1 MPSGLLQCAH
11 CDGAPTYVAG
21 RLQAVIACDECG
33 VSTPPVEND
42 PRNRDAAFPRLSA
55 FWNSRVDLRPADQE
69 AISMMARRA
78 LTSSD
83 IPYFLN
89 LLASTTSDWETNGPK
104 FAAMAAALTQPSYEC
119 KHVGPPETV
128 LSQAARYQ
136 KLLQRARII
145 HIDGAP
151 MVRFEH
157 VPALA
162 AEVAEEGLAD
172 QDWPLLDM
180 EEFIGKAIDSLP
192 DHWQP

>member
-21 RLQAVIACDECG
+21 RLQAVIVCEECG
-33 VSTPPVEND
+33 ISTPPVEND
-42 PRNRDAAFPRLSA
+42 PKDRDAAFPRLSA
-55 FWNSRVDLRPADQE
+55 IWNSRVDLRPADTE
-69 AISMMARRA
+69 AISMVARRA
-78 LTSSD
+78 LTSPD
-83 IPYFLN
+83 IPYFLS
-89 LLASTTSDWETNGPK
+89 LLASTTGDWETNGPK
-104 FAAMAAALTQPSYEC
+104 FAAMAAALAQPGYEF

-162 AEVAEEGLAD
+162 AEVAEEALAD
-172 QDWPLLDM
+172 QDWPLLDK

-192 DHWQP
+192 DHCQP

>member
-1 MPSGLLQCAH
+1 M
-11 CDGAPTYVAG
+11 
-21 RLQAVIACDECG
+21 
-33 VSTPPVEND
+33 STPPVESD
-42 PRNRDAAFPRLSA
+42 PKDRDAAFPRLSA
-55 FWNSRVDLRPADQE
+55 IWNSRVDLRPADQE
-69 AISMMARRA
+69 AISMVARRA

-89 LLASTTSDWETNGPK
+89 LLASTTSDWETNGPM
-104 FAAMAAALTQPSYEC
+104 FAAMAAALAQPGYEF

-136 KLLQRARII
+136 KLLQRAKII

-162 AEVAEEGLAD
+162 AEVAEERLAD

>member
-33 VSTPPVEND
+33 ISTPPVEGD
-42 PRNRDAAFPRLSA
+42 PRNRDATFPQLSA
-55 FWNSRVDLRPADQE
+55 IWNSRVDLRPADKE

-89 LLASTTSDWETNGPK
+89 LLASTTSDWETNGPM
-104 FAAMAAALTQPSYEC
+104 FAAMAAALAQPCYES

-136 KLLQRARII
+136 KLLQRAKII

-180 EEFIGKAIDSLP
+180 EEFVGKAIDSLP

>member
-21 RLQAVIACDECG
+21 RLQAVIVCEECG
-33 VSTPPVEND
+33 MSTPPVESD
-42 PRNRDAAFPRLSA
+42 PKDRDAAFPRLSA
-55 FWNSRVDLRPADQE
+55 IWNSRVDLRPADQE
-69 AISMMARRA
+69 AISMVARRA

-89 LLASTTSDWETNGPK
+89 LLASTTSDWETNGPM
-104 FAAMAAALTQPSYEC
+104 FAAMAAALAQPGYEF

-136 KLLQRARII
+136 KLLQRAKII

-162 AEVAEEGLAD
+162 AEVAEERLAD

>member
-11 CDGAPTYVAG
+11 CDGAPVYIAG
-21 RLQAVIACDECG
+21 RLQAVIVCEECG
-33 VSTPPVEND
+33 MSTPPVEND
-42 PRNRDAAFPRLSA
+42 PKRPNAAFAQLSA
-55 FWNSRVDLRPADQE
+55 IWNSRVDHRQADNQ
-69 AISMMARRA
+69 AISMVARRA

-89 LLASTTSDWETNGPK
+89 LLASTTTDWETNGPT
-104 FAAMAAALTQPSYEC
+104 FAAMAAALAQPSYEF
-119 KHVGPPETV
+119 KHVGPPDTV

-136 KLLQRARII
+136 TLLRSAKII

-162 AEVAEEGLAD
+162 AEVAEEALAD
-172 QDWPLLDM
+172 KEWPLFDK